1 MSYQDQAA
9 ALKKLPAAQRRVKE
23 CELRLSGCQVTIVDL
38 ASQFLNYLALV
49 EHPMNKLSEMEER
62 IREQNI
68 QVGVVNMIKDKVQPA
83 FTEMDK
89 SFQALATHVAPL
101 DSTK

>member
-83 FTEMDK
+83 FT
-89 SFQALATHVAPL
+89 
-101 DSTK
+101 